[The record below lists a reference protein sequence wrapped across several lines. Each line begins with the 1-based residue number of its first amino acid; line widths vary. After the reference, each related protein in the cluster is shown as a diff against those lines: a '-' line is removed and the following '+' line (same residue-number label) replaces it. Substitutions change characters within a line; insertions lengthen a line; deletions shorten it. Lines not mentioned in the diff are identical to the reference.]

1 MTDQELRMLSAAI
14 QSQLADAAVPDE
26 VILDKVREVP
36 ELLQAK
42 LPSSANLFL
51 AAVSRGRFEL
61 AKKAAAMG
69 ADIHWR
75 CEASGI
81 GGNALNAARTPEQAE
96 ELLAMGLEI
105 ERNLSLR
112 LPCQNPAVTSA
123 SRNEPEM
130 MRYWL
135 QKQSQLFAGE
145 PEYLQQLFYAAIRVA
160 SMFNQ
165 YSTLAVII
173 ADDQLFPLLKEIYAG
188 EDTADSIKLYQS
200 ALRRIKDEGLE
211 PRQKELRKVLNARR
225 KELSQ

>member
-1 MTDQELRMLSAAI
+1 MTDLELRKLTAAI

-51 AAVSRGRFEL
+51 AAVSRGRFQL
-61 AKKAAAMG
+61 AKELAAMG

-160 SMFNQ
+160 SMLNQ
-165 YSTLAVII
+165 YGTLAVIM
-173 ADDQLFPLLKEIYAG
+173 ADDELFPLLKEIYSR
-188 EDTADSIKLYQS
+188 EDTVDSIKLYQS
-200 ALRRIKDEGLE
+200 ALRRIKDESLE
-211 PRQKELRKVLNARR
+211 PRKKELRKILNARK

>member
-1 MTDQELRMLSAAI
+1 MTDLELRKLTAAI
-14 QSQLADAAVPDE
+14 QSQLVDAAVPDE
-26 VILDKVREVP
+26 VILDKVQEVP
-36 ELLQAK
+36 ELLQAQ
-42 LPSSANLFL
+42 LPSGANLFL
-51 AAVSRGRFEL
+51 AAVSWGRFEL

-160 SMFNQ
+160 SMLNQ
-165 YSTLAVII
+165 YGTLAVIM
-173 ADDQLFPLLKEIYAG
+173 ADDELFPLLKEIYSR
-188 EDTADSIKLYQS
+188 EDTVDSIKLYQS
-200 ALRRIKDEGLE
+200 ALRRIKDESLE
-211 PRQKELRKVLNARR
+211 SRKKELRKILNARK